1 MTSLINLKTSLVN
14 IKKKSKRFVEF
25 TMDSLTNHNS
35 LDQLF
40 VFFPLIFET
49 NFPIMPLQIKWDFW
63 HTNHFK

>member
-1 MTSLINLKTSLVN
+1 
-14 IKKKSKRFVEF
+14 
-25 TMDSLTNHNS
+25 MDSLTNHNS